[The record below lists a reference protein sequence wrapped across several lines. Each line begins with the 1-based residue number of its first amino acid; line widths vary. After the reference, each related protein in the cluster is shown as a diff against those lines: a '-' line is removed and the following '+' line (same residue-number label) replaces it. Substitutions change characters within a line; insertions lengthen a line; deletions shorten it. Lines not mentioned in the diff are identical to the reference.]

1 MAIISK
7 ISCGLLALM
16 NMMVAINHL
25 KDPIESL
32 KGFGVVGPISPVAA
46 HCCAII
52 GSSSFPV
59 VGMLLYSIF
68 APANVRKTLTLCY
81 LSSIPPS
88 IAVQMWYPFND
99 PAPRF
104 PMDMPYPL
112 LVFMIVLG
120 GASYM
125 LDSDAPKGKKK

>member
-1 MAIISK
+1 MSIVSK
-7 ISCGLLALM
+7 VSCGLLALM

-25 KDPIESL
+25 KDPVESL
-32 KGFGVVGPISPVAA
+32 KGFGVVGPISPIAA

-52 GSSSFPV
+52 GACSVPV
-59 VGMLLYSIF
+59 ICMLLYSIV

-81 LSSIPPS
+81 LTSIPPS

-112 LVFMIVLG
+112 LLVMIVLG
-120 GASYM
+120 GAAYM
-125 LDSDAPKGKKK
+125 LDADDAKGKKK

>member
-25 KDPIESL
+25 KDPVESL

-68 APANVRKTLTLCY
+68 APANVRQTLTLCY

-88 IAVQMWYPFND
+88 IALRLSESIISSED
-99 PAPRF
+99 G
-104 PMDMPYPL
+104 
-112 LVFMIVLG
+112 ILG
-120 GASYM
+120 VKNEIYNGKYWSY
-125 LDSDAPKGKKK
+125 